1 MYKILNKMMCCKLK
15 LLRPDVLMQFSKK
28 QDQNT
33 VKQFISP
40 IFILAK
46 GKKIPAINNRLVS

>member
-1 MYKILNKMMCCKLK
+1 MMCCKLK

-33 VKQFISP
+33 VKQLIYQIY
-40 IFILAK
+40 IFLNKFLAVGVLRTDNCIL
-46 GKKIPAINNRLVS
+46 R